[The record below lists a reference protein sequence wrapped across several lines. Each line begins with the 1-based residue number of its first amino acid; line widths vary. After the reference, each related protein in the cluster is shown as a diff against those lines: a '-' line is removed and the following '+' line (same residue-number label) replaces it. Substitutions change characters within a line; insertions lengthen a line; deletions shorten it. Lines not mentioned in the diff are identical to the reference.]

1 MRLRKTLKRTAA
13 ATLALSMA
21 LSAAAPAVTAA
32 YICDVS
38 QGSVNITVD
47 ADGSKTIQVGGQKVE
62 DDGDGTDD
70 IIITGDNTQAPA
82 SQNDAAEPAPA
93 ETEDEE
99 APAEED
105 AAPADETEAPETADA
120 EGTEDAAADDAD
132 AEDAA
137 AEPATLEL
145 SAPAVDTGDEAEDT
159 PAEPERTVTET
170 EDGTVIE
177 YGDYTVDPDVQVTKP
192 EPAPE
197 AAAPAE
203 KAADPEDETVTY
215 EAPAEE
221 NTSVVSS
228 VVENVVKIVNNYKD
242 ALNIIL
248 RNLKVDAGTSKEDA
262 MNISGTGDVTLELDG
277 KNELISGSSTYDPA
291 HGSHAGLSSRNLDGT
306 LTLTDADKDGGSL
319 TAKGGYSKDSGYVS
333 SDGICAKDLS
343 IIDTSITAV
352 GGDVGG
358 SSSSGGTGL
367 SADVL
372 NMTGSSLSATG
383 GNVNNS
389 TDDYTDGGTGLHAGS
404 LSMTGSS
411 LSATG
416 GSVSNSTDDP
426 TNDPTNDYSIGG
438 IGLDIGNY
446 SNLKSN
452 ISDSH
457 ISAIGGNSSGSG
469 KKATGGTGA
478 IIIGTAA
485 DSYLIDHVTLLAQ
498 GGNAQASG
506 SGNATGGRGIDRNSG
521 KITISDSAVTVAGGN
536 AVSESGTATGG
547 GGYYNNANYY
557 SSNND
562 VHLVS
567 GSLTAVGGSG
577 SSKSGSSKNGSSFD
591 ISSELISNYY
601 ISDGETL
608 SVYEPG
614 DREYNIARSDR
625 LVVSEDSG
633 IVYYNHSA
641 VVQNEDGSVTVT
653 GEPFRYVRGDHVYTI
668 ASRTAT
674 TIIWHCEDEGVEDL
688 ELPIPA
694 GSTFDAMKHE
704 WVTSEDGTYEECTI
718 CHLQRTIP
726 QPEPDQPD
734 TPSNDTTAAAV
745 PAALH
750 LRVVDA
756 NGADVTFETRT
767 ESGNYIVDAR
777 RDGLDTAT
785 LLAPLPVL
793 RELQASGAES
803 ITFVTNLKT
812 TTLSLSALLAL
823 GGEDDEAQLLHT
835 GDVPTLTVGG
845 TVHNELL

>member
-82 SQNDAAEPAPA
+82 SQNDAAEPTPA

-105 AAPADETEAPETADA
+105 AAPADEAEAPETADA

-248 RNLKVDAGTSKEDA
+248 RNLKVDAGSSTEDA
-262 MNISGTGDVTLELDG
+262 MNITGKGSVTLELDG
-277 KNELISGSSTYDPA
+277 KNELISGSSTAD
-291 HGSHAGLSSRNLDGT
+291 GSHAGLSSERLDGT

-319 TAKGGYSKDSGYVS
+319 TATGGYSKDSSSAG
-333 SDGICAKDLS
+333 SDGIRAKDLS

-358 SSSSGGTGL
+358 SSYRGGTGL

-383 GNVNNS
+383 GSVNNS
-389 TDDYTDGGTGLHAGS
+389 TADSSSGGLGLGIGNSLGTGLH
-404 LSMTGSS
+404 
-411 LSATG
+411 
-416 GSVSNSTDDP
+416 
-426 TNDPTNDYSIGG
+426 
-438 IGLDIGNY
+438 
-446 SNLKSN
+446 LKSN

-457 ISAIGGNSSGSG
+457 ISAIGGNSSSSSG
-469 KKATGGTGA
+469 KNATGGMGASITGL
-478 IIIGTAA
+478 TA
-485 DSYLIDHVTLLAQ
+485 DNYLIDHVTLLVQ

-506 SGNATGGRGIDRNSG
+506 SGNAKGGRGIDRNSG

-547 GGYYNNANYY
+547 GGYYNNDNYY
-557 SSNND
+557 SANNND

-591 ISSELISNYY
+591 ISSWLIQNYY
-601 ISDGETL
+601 ISDGETF

-614 DREYNIARSDR
+614 DPKYDIAGSDR
-625 LVVSEDSG
+625 FVVSEDSG

-668 ASRTAT
+668 ASRTDS
-674 TIIWHCEDEGVEDL
+674 TITWHCNDAGVEDL
-688 ELPIPA
+688 ELPVPA
-694 GSTFDAMKHE
+694 EAAFDAMKHE
-704 WVTSEDGTYEECTI
+704 WLTSADGTYEECTI

>member
-105 AAPADETEAPETADA
+105 AAPADEAEAPETADA

-277 KNELISGSSTYDPA
+277 KNELISGSSTYDSA
-291 HGSHAGLSSRNLDGT
+291 HGSLAGLHSGLLDGT

-333 SDGICAKDLS
+333 SDGIYAKDLS

-358 SSSSGGTGL
+358 SLSYGGTGL

-383 GNVNNS
+383 GSVNNS
-389 TDDYTDGGTGLHAGS
+389 TA
-404 LSMTGSS
+404 
-411 LSATG
+411 
-416 GSVSNSTDDP
+416 
-426 TNDPTNDYSIGG
+426 DYSSGG
-438 IGLDIGNY
+438 LGLGIGNY
-446 SNLKSN
+446 DSLKSN

-457 ISAIGGNSSGSG
+457 ISAIGGNSSSSSG
-469 KKATGGTGA
+469 KNADGGMGA
-478 IIIGTAA
+478 SIIGNAA
-485 DSYLIDHVTLLAQ
+485 DSYLIDHVTLLVQ

-506 SGNATGGRGIDRNSG
+506 SGNAEGGWGIERNSG

-547 GGYYNNANYY
+547 RGYYNHDNYY
-557 SSNND
+557 NERNND

-577 SSKSGSSKNGSSFD
+577 SSKNGSSFD
-591 ISSELISNYY
+591 ISSWLINNYY

-614 DREYNIARSDR
+614 DREYNIAGSDR
-625 LVVSEDSG
+625 FVVSEDSG

-653 GEPFRYVRGDHVYTI
+653 GEPFRYVRGSHVYTI
-668 ASRTAT
+668 ASRTDT

-688 ELPIPA
+688 ELPVPA
-694 GSTFDAMKHE
+694 EAAFDAMKHE
-704 WVTSEDGTYEECTI
+704 WLTSADGTYEECTI
-718 CHLQRTIP
+718 CHTKKMLP
-726 QPEPDQPD
+726 QPAPDQTD
-734 TPSNDTTAAAV
+734 STETGGSTATAV
-745 PAALH
+745 PASLH

>member
-105 AAPADETEAPETADA
+105 AAPADEAEAPETADA

-137 AEPATLEL
+137 VEPATLEL

-159 PAEPERTVTET
+159 PAEPER
-170 EDGTVIE
+170 
-177 YGDYTVDPDVQVTKP
+177 
-192 EPAPE
+192 
-197 AAAPAE
+197 
-203 KAADPEDETVTY
+203 TVTY

-277 KNELISGSSTYDPA
+277 KNELISGSSTYDSA
-291 HGSHAGLSSRNLDGT
+291 HGSLAGLHSGLLDGT

-333 SDGICAKDLS
+333 SDGIYAKDLS

-358 SSSSGGTGL
+358 SLSYGGTGL

-383 GNVNNS
+383 GSVNNS
-389 TDDYTDGGTGLHAGS
+389 TA
-404 LSMTGSS
+404 
-411 LSATG
+411 
-416 GSVSNSTDDP
+416 
-426 TNDPTNDYSIGG
+426 DYSSGG
-438 IGLDIGNY
+438 LGLGIGNY
-446 SNLKSN
+446 DGLKSN

-457 ISAIGGNSSGSG
+457 ISAIGGNSSSSG
-469 KKATGGTGA
+469 KDVWGGTGA
-478 IIIGTAA
+478 NIIGTAA
-485 DSYLIDHVTLLAQ
+485 DSYQIDHVTLLAQ

-557 SSNND
+557 NERNND

-577 SSKSGSSKNGSSFD
+577 SSKNGSSFD
-591 ISSELISNYY
+591 ISSELIKNYY
-601 ISDGETL
+601 ISDGETF

-614 DREYNIARSDR
+614 DSEYNIARSDR

-668 ASRTAT
+668 ASRTDS
-674 TIIWHCEDEGVEDL
+674 TIIWHCNDAGVEDL

-785 LLAPLPVL
+785 LIAPLPVL

>member
-38 QGSVNITVD
+38 QGSVNIVVNE
-47 ADGSKTIQVGGQKVE
+47 DGNKSIQVNGEDVT

-70 IIITGDNTQAPA
+70 IIITGDNTQAAA
-82 SQNDAAEPAPA
+82 SQNDTEETASAAEGSENTPSEDGTDQTGSAKETGNDKGSDEPAAPEQPAPTTAPAGDRAAEPPA
-93 ETEDEE
+93 K
-99 APAEED
+99 
-105 AAPADETEAPETADA
+105 PET
-120 EGTEDAAADDAD
+120 
-132 AEDAA
+132 
-137 AEPATLEL
+137 
-145 SAPAVDTGDEAEDT
+145 
-159 PAEPERTVTET
+159 TVTET
-170 EDGTVIE
+170 KDGTVIS
-177 YGDYTVDPDVQVTKP
+177 YGVTEADPDVQAEKP
-192 EPAPE
+192 VVKAKAAEEPAND
-197 AAAPAE
+197 PAE
-203 KAADPEDETVTY
+203 NEPDDKIMTY

-228 VVENVVKIVNNYKD
+228 VAAHVVKIVNNCTD
-242 ALNIIL
+242 TLNIIL
-248 RNLKVDAGTSKEDA
+248 RNLKVDAGSSTEDA
-262 MNISGTGDVTLELDG
+262 MNITGKGDVTLELDG
-277 KNELISGSSTYDPA
+277 KNELISGSGVKMDKWNNHKIVSDGLGSTDL
-291 HGSHAGLSSRNLDGT
+291 GGT
-306 LTLTDADKDGGSL
+306 LTITGSGNSDASLIAKGADSPEDSSSFVKPGDGLNANNLVIEDASVTAIGGNRFDHDISIGYSGDGLSATDLTITGSTV
-319 TAKGGYSKDSGYVS
+319 TAKGGNSLCY
-333 SDGICAKDLS
+333 A
-343 IIDTSITAV
+343 
-352 GGDVGG
+352 
-358 SSSSGGTGL
+358 GTGL
-367 SADVL
+367 YAERL
-372 NMTGSSLSATG
+372 NMTGSSLSA
-383 GNVNNS
+383 V
-389 TDDYTDGGTGLHAGS
+389 
-404 LSMTGSS
+404 
-411 LSATG
+411 G
-416 GSVSNSTDDP
+416 GSVSNSTDDFS
-426 TNDPTNDYSIGG
+426 DGG
-438 IGLDIGNY
+438 IGLEIGNY
-446 SNLKSN
+446 RNLKSN

-457 ISAIGGNSSGSG
+457 ISAIGGNNSGSG
-469 KKATGGTGA
+469 KNVVGGTGA
-478 IIIGTAA
+478 YIIGTAA
-485 DSYLIDHVTLLAQ
+485 DSCLIDHVTLFAQ

-506 SGNATGGRGIDRNSG
+506 SGNATGGMGIYRNSG

-547 GGYYNNANYY
+547 GGYYNNVNYY
-557 SSNND
+557 TSNDD

-577 SSKSGSSKNGSSFD
+577 SSKNGSSFD
-591 ISSELISNYY
+591 IPSELTKKYY

-614 DREYNIARSDR
+614 DPEYNIAASDR
-625 LVVSEDSG
+625 LVVSDDSG

-653 GEPFRYVRGDHVYTI
+653 GEPFRYVRGGHVYTI
-668 ASRTAT
+668 ASRTDT

-726 QPEPDQPD
+726 QPDQPG

-756 NGADVTFETRT
+756 NGADVAFETRT
-767 ESGNYIVDAR
+767 EGCNYIVDAR

>member
-99 APAEED
+99 APA
-105 AAPADETEAPETADA
+105 DEAEAPETADA

-221 NTSVVSS
+221 NTSLASS
-228 VVENVVKIVNNYKD
+228 VAAHVVKIVNNCTD
-242 ALNIIL
+242 TLNIIL
-248 RNLKVDAGTSKEDA
+248 RNLKVDASSSTEDA
-262 MNISGTGDVTLELDG
+262 MNITGKGSVTLELDG
-277 KNELISGSSTYDPA
+277 KNELISGSSTYDSA
-291 HGSHAGLSSRNLDGT
+291 HGSLAGLHSGLLDGT

-333 SDGICAKDLS
+333 SDGIYAKDLS

-358 SSSSGGTGL
+358 SLSYGGTGL

-383 GNVNNS
+383 GSVNNS
-389 TDDYTDGGTGLHAGS
+389 TDDYSSGGLGLG
-404 LSMTGSS
+404 
-411 LSATG
+411 
-416 GSVSNSTDDP
+416 
-426 TNDPTNDYSIGG
+426 
-438 IGLDIGNY
+438 IGNY
-446 SNLKSN
+446 DGLKSN

-457 ISAIGGNSSGSG
+457 ISAIGGNCSGSG
-469 KKATGGTGA
+469 KNVVGGTGA
-478 IIIGTAA
+478 YIMGTV
-485 DSYLIDHVTLLAQ
+485 DDGYLIDHVTLLVQ

-506 SGNATGGRGIDRNSG
+506 SGNAEGGWGIERNSG

-557 SSNND
+557 SANND

-577 SSKSGSSKNGSSFD
+577 SSKNGSSFD
-591 ISSELISNYY
+591 ISSDIIKKYY

-633 IVYYNHSA
+633 IVYYNNSA

-668 ASRTAT
+668 ASRTDS
-674 TIIWHCEDEGVEDL
+674 TITWHCNDAGVEDL
-688 ELPIPA
+688 ELPVPA
-694 GSTFDAMKHE
+694 EAAFDAMKHE
-704 WVTSEDGTYEECTI
+704 WLTSEDGTYEECTI

-756 NGADVTFETRT
+756 NGADVAFETRT

>member
-38 QGSVNITVD
+38 QGSVNIVVNE
-47 ADGSKTIQVGGQKVE
+47 DGNKSIQVNGEDVT

-70 IIITGDNTQAPA
+70 IIITGDNTQAAA
-82 SQNDAAEPAPA
+82 SQNDTEETASAAEGSENTPSEDGTDQTGSAKETGNDKGSDEPAAPEQPAPTTAPAGDRAAEPPA
-93 ETEDEE
+93 K
-99 APAEED
+99 
-105 AAPADETEAPETADA
+105 PET
-120 EGTEDAAADDAD
+120 
-132 AEDAA
+132 
-137 AEPATLEL
+137 
-145 SAPAVDTGDEAEDT
+145 
-159 PAEPERTVTET
+159 TVTET
-170 EDGTVIE
+170 KDGTVTE
-177 YGDYTVDPDVQVTKP
+177 YGAFEADPDVQAEKQVVKAKAAE
-192 EPAPE
+192 EPAND
-197 AAAPAE
+197 PAE
-203 KAADPEDETVTY
+203 NEPDDKIMTY

-221 NTSVVSS
+221 NTSLASS
-228 VVENVVKIVNNYKD
+228 VAAHVVKIVNNCTD
-242 ALNIIL
+242 TLNIIL
-248 RNLKVDAGTSKEDA
+248 RNLKVDAGSSTEDA
-262 MNISGTGDVTLELDG
+262 MNITGKGDVTLELDG
-277 KNELISGSSTYDPA
+277 KNELISGSSTVD
-291 HGSHAGLSSRNLDGT
+291 GSHAGLYSEDLDGT
-306 LTLTDADKDGGSL
+306 LTLTDANKDGGSL
-319 TAKGGYSKDSGYVS
+319 TAKGGYSKDYRFAS
-333 SDGICAKDLS
+333 SSGICAKDLS

-358 SSSSGGTGL
+358 SSSC
-367 SADVL
+367 
-372 NMTGSSLSATG
+372 
-383 GNVNNS
+383 
-389 TDDYTDGGTGLHAGS
+389 GGTGLHADV
-404 LSMTGSS
+404 LNMTGSS

-416 GSVSNSTDDP
+416 GSVSNSTSD
-426 TNDPTNDYSIGG
+426 SSSGG
-438 IGLDIGNY
+438 TGLSIGNY
-446 SNLKSN
+446 RQLKSN

-457 ISAIGGNSSGSG
+457 ISAIGGNSSSNG
-469 KKATGGTGA
+469 KNAGGGTGA

-485 DSYLIDHVTLLAQ
+485 DSYQIDHVTLLAQ

-506 SGNATGGRGIDRNSG
+506 SGNAEGGRGIDRNSG

-547 GGYYNNANYY
+547 GGYHNHDNYY
-557 SSNND
+557 NESNND

-577 SSKSGSSKNGSSFD
+577 SSKNGSSFD
-591 ISSELISNYY
+591 ISSLLIKKYY
-601 ISDGETL
+601 ISDGETF

-614 DREYNIARSDR
+614 DPEYNIARSDR

-653 GEPFRYVRGDHVYTI
+653 GEPFRYVRGGHVYTI
-668 ASRTAT
+668 ASRTDS
-674 TIIWHCEDEGVEDL
+674 TITWHCNDAGVEDL

-718 CHLQRTIP
+718 CHTKKMLP
-726 QPEPDQPD
+726 QPAPDQTD
-734 TPSNDTTAAAV
+734 STETGGSTAAAV

-823 GGEDDEAQLLHT
+823 GGEDGEAQLLHT

>member
-105 AAPADETEAPETADA
+105 AAPADEAEAPETADA

-137 AEPATLEL
+137 VEPATLEL
-145 SAPAVDTGDEAEDT
+145 SASAVDTGDEAEDT

-228 VVENVVKIVNNYKD
+228 VAAHVVKIVNNYKD

-277 KNELISGSSTYDPA
+277 KNELIGGIGAKNYGDVT
-291 HGSHAGLSSRNLDGT
+291 AGLHSRRLDGT
-306 LTLTDADKDGGSL
+306 LTITDENKDGGSL
-319 TAKGGYSKDSGYVS
+319 TSKGGN
-333 SDGICAKDLS
+333 SDAS
-343 IIDTSITAV
+343 HPR
-352 GGDVGG
+352 
-358 SSSSGGTGL
+358 SSGGIYANDLAIIETTVTAKAGDSVNTSGGNGL
-367 SADVL
+367 EAASLTIVD
-372 NMTGSSLSATG
+372 SSLSATG
-383 GNVNNS
+383 GNSSNTSN
-389 TDDYTDGGTGLHAGS
+389 AP
-404 LSMTGSS
+404 GSS
-411 LSATG
+411 AS
-416 GSVSNSTDDP
+416 
-426 TNDPTNDYSIGG
+426 GG
-438 IGLDIGNY
+438 IGLLVSNY
-446 SNLKSN
+446 VNKGSSISN
-452 ISDSH
+452 SH
-457 ISAIGGNSSGSG
+457 ISAVGGDAFSSSSNASG
-469 KKATGGTGA
+469 GRGAGFYGTCPGFQM
-478 IIIGTAA
+478 
-485 DSYLIDHVTLLAQ
+485 DHVTFLAQ
-498 GGNAQASG
+498 GGNASSDTGSASG
-506 SGNATGGRGIDRNSG
+506 GCGFDRNGHSSSISADIVAIGGNAT
-521 KITISDSAVTVAGGN
+521 TV
-536 AVSESGTATGG
+536 SGTAKGG
-547 GGYYNNANYY
+547 DGYYSLCYY
-557 SSNND
+557 APAHADSS
-562 VHLVS
+562 LRLAS
-567 GSLTAVGGSG
+567 GNFTAIGGSG
-577 SSKSGSSKNGSSFD
+577 STANGNSILYETDYRYNSPMK
-591 ISSELISNYY
+591 
-601 ISDGETL
+601 ISDGVNL
-608 SVYEPG
+608 NVYQTG
-614 DREYNIARSDR
+614 DDEFALQDDFVPSDH
-625 LVVSEDSG
+625 G
-633 IVYYNHSA
+633 AFTYYKNA
-641 VVQNEDGSVTVT
+641 TVIQNEDGSVTVT
-653 GEPFRYVRGDHVYTI
+653 GEPFRYVNDGHVYTI
-668 ASRTAT
+668 ASRTDT

-726 QPEPDQPD
+726 QPEPAQP
-734 TPSNDTTAAAV
+734 DTTAAAV

-785 LLAPLPVL
+785 LIAPLPVL

>member
-105 AAPADETEAPETADA
+105 AAPADEAEAPETADA
-120 EGTEDAAADDAD
+120 EGTED
-132 AEDAA
+132 
-137 AEPATLEL
+137 
-145 SAPAVDTGDEAEDT
+145 
-159 PAEPERTVTET
+159 
-170 EDGTVIE
+170 
-177 YGDYTVDPDVQVTKP
+177 
-192 EPAPE
+192 
-197 AAAPAE
+197 
-203 KAADPEDETVTY
+203 
-215 EAPAEE
+215 
-221 NTSVVSS
+221 
-228 VVENVVKIVNNYKD
+228 
-242 ALNIIL
+242 
-248 RNLKVDAGTSKEDA
+248 
-262 MNISGTGDVTLELDG
+262 
-277 KNELISGSSTYDPA
+277 
-291 HGSHAGLSSRNLDGT
+291 
-306 LTLTDADKDGGSL
+306 
-319 TAKGGYSKDSGYVS
+319 SGYVS
-333 SDGICAKDLS
+333 SYGICAKDLS

-358 SSSSGGTGL
+358 SLSYGGTGL

-383 GNVNNS
+383 GSVNNS
-389 TDDYTDGGTGLHAGS
+389 TDDYSSGGTGLG
-404 LSMTGSS
+404 
-411 LSATG
+411 
-416 GSVSNSTDDP
+416 
-426 TNDPTNDYSIGG
+426 
-438 IGLDIGNY
+438 IGNY
-446 SNLKSN
+446 DGLKSN

-469 KKATGGTGA
+469 KKVEGGTGA

-521 KITISDSAVTVAGGN
+521 KITISNSAVTVAGGN

-577 SSKSGSSKNGSSFD
+577 SSKNGSSFD
-591 ISSELISNYY
+591 ISSELIKKYY
-601 ISDGETL
+601 ISDGETF

-614 DREYNIARSDR
+614 DLEYNIARSDR
-625 LVVSEDSG
+625 LAVSEDSG
-633 IVYYNHSA
+633 IVYYKHSA

-668 ASRTAT
+668 AFRTDS
-674 TIIWHCEDEGVEDL
+674 TITWHCDDAGVEDL

-704 WVTSEDGTYEECTI
+704 WLTSEDGTYEECTI

-726 QPEPDQPD
+726 QPEPAQP
-734 TPSNDTTAAAV
+734 DTTAAAV

-756 NGADVTFETRT
+756 NGADVAFETRT

-785 LLAPLPVL
+785 LIAPLPVL

>member
-105 AAPADETEAPETADA
+105 AAPADEAEAPETADA
-120 EGTEDAAADDAD
+120 EGTEDAAA
-132 AEDAA
+132 EDAA

-145 SAPAVDTGDEAEDT
+145 
-159 PAEPERTVTET
+159 
-170 EDGTVIE
+170 
-177 YGDYTVDPDVQVTKP
+177 
-192 EPAPE
+192 
-197 AAAPAE
+197 
-203 KAADPEDETVTY
+203 
-215 EAPAEE
+215 
-221 NTSVVSS
+221 
-228 VVENVVKIVNNYKD
+228 
-242 ALNIIL
+242 
-248 RNLKVDAGTSKEDA
+248 
-262 MNISGTGDVTLELDG
+262 DG
-277 KNELISGSSTYDPA
+277 KNELIGGIGAKNYGDVT
-291 HGSHAGLSSRNLDGT
+291 AGLYSEDLDGT

-319 TAKGGYSKDSGYVS
+319 TAKGGYSKDYRFASSG
-333 SDGICAKDLS
+333 GICAKDLS

-358 SSSSGGTGL
+358 SSSCGGTGL

-383 GNVNNS
+383 GSVNNS
-389 TDDYTDGGTGLHAGS
+389 TDDYSAGGFGLR
-404 LSMTGSS
+404 
-411 LSATG
+411 
-416 GSVSNSTDDP
+416 
-426 TNDPTNDYSIGG
+426 
-438 IGLDIGNY
+438 IGNY
-446 SNLKSN
+446 RNLKSN

-457 ISAIGGNSSGSG
+457 ISAIGGNNSGSG
-469 KKATGGTGA
+469 KEVEGGMGA

-485 DSYLIDHVTLLAQ
+485 DSYQIDHVTLLAQ

-521 KITISDSAVTVAGGN
+521 EITISDSAVTVAGGN

-557 SSNND
+557 SSEIND

-577 SSKSGSSKNGSSFD
+577 SSKNGSSFD
-591 ISSELISNYY
+591 ISSELIKNYY

-614 DREYNIARSDR
+614 DPEYNIARSDR

-653 GEPFRYVRGDHVYTI
+653 GEPFRYVRGGHVYTI

>member
-47 ADGSKTIQVGGQKVE
+47 ADGNKTIQVGGQKVE

-105 AAPADETEAPETADA
+105 AAPADEAEAPETADA

-197 AAAPAE
+197 AAAPAK

-215 EAPAEE
+215 KAPAEE
-221 NTSVVSS
+221 NTSLASS
-228 VVENVVKIVNNYKD
+228 VAAHVVKIVNNCTD
-242 ALNIIL
+242 TLNIIL
-248 RNLKVDAGTSKEDA
+248 RNLKVDASSSTEDA
-262 MNISGTGDVTLELDG
+262 MNITGKGSVTLELDG
-277 KNELISGSSTYDPA
+277 KNELISGSSTYDSA
-291 HGSHAGLSSRNLDGT
+291 HGSLAGLHSGHLDGT

-333 SDGICAKDLS
+333 SDGIYAKDLS

-358 SSSSGGTGL
+358 SLSYGGTGL

-389 TDDYTDGGTGLHAGS
+389 TDDSSEGGLGLG
-404 LSMTGSS
+404 
-411 LSATG
+411 
-416 GSVSNSTDDP
+416 
-426 TNDPTNDYSIGG
+426 
-438 IGLDIGNY
+438 IGNY
-446 SNLKSN
+446 RNLKSN

-457 ISAIGGNSSGSG
+457 ISAIGGNSSSSSG
-469 KKATGGTGA
+469 KNAYGGTGA
-478 IIIGTAA
+478 CIIGIAA
-485 DSYLIDHVTLLAQ
+485 DSYQIDHVTLLAQ

-521 KITISDSAVTVAGGN
+521 KITISNSAVTVAGGN

-557 SSNND
+557 SANNND

-577 SSKSGSSKNGSSFD
+577 SSKNGSSFD
-591 ISSELISNYY
+591 ISSPLIKKYY
-601 ISDGETL
+601 ISDGETF

-614 DREYNIARSDR
+614 DSEYNIARSDR
-625 LVVSEDSG
+625 LAVSEDSG
-633 IVYYNHSA
+633 IVYYKHSA

-668 ASRTAT
+668 ASRTDS
-674 TIIWHCEDEGVEDL
+674 TIIWHCNDAGVEDL

-726 QPEPDQPD
+726 QPEPGQPD

-756 NGADVTFETRT
+756 NGADVAFETRT

>member
-82 SQNDAAEPAPA
+82 SQNDAADPAPA

-105 AAPADETEAPETADA
+105 AAPADEAEAPETADA

-228 VVENVVKIVNNYKD
+228 VVENVVKIVNNCTD
-242 ALNIIL
+242 TLNIIL
-248 RNLKVDAGTSKEDA
+248 RNLKVDASSSTEDA
-262 MNISGTGDVTLELDG
+262 MNITGKGGVTLELDG
-277 KNELISGSSTYDPA
+277 KNELISGSSTAD
-291 HGSHAGLSSRNLDGT
+291 GSHAGLHSGLLDGT

-358 SSSSGGTGL
+358 SLSYGGTGL

-383 GNVNNS
+383 GSVNNS
-389 TDDYTDGGTGLHAGS
+389 TA
-404 LSMTGSS
+404 
-411 LSATG
+411 
-416 GSVSNSTDDP
+416 
-426 TNDPTNDYSIGG
+426 DYSSGG
-438 IGLDIGNY
+438 LGLGIGNY
-446 SNLKSN
+446 DSLKSN

-457 ISAIGGNSSGSG
+457 ISAIGGNSSSSG
-469 KKATGGTGA
+469 KKVEGGTGA
-478 IIIGTAA
+478 SIIGNAD
-485 DSYLIDHVTLLAQ
+485 DSYLIDHVTLLVQ

-547 GGYYNNANYY
+547 GGYHNHDNYY
-557 SSNND
+557 NERNND

-577 SSKSGSSKNGSSFD
+577 SSKNGSSFD
-591 ISSELISNYY
+591 ISSSLINNYY

-614 DREYNIARSDR
+614 NSEYNIARSDR

-653 GEPFRYVRGDHVYTI
+653 GEPFRYVRGGHVYTI
-668 ASRTAT
+668 ASRTDS
-674 TIIWHCEDEGVEDL
+674 TITWHCDDAGVEDL
-688 ELPIPA
+688 ELPVPA
-694 GSTFDAMKHE
+694 EAAFDAMKHE
-704 WVTSEDGTYEECTI
+704 WLTSADGTYEECTI

>member
-105 AAPADETEAPETADA
+105 AAPADEAEAPETADA

-159 PAEPERTVTET
+159 PAELERTVTET

-277 KNELISGSSTYDPA
+277 KNELISGSSTYDSA
-291 HGSHAGLSSRNLDGT
+291 HGSLAGLHSGLLDGT

-333 SDGICAKDLS
+333 SDGIYAKDLS

-358 SSSSGGTGL
+358 SLSYGGTGL

-383 GNVNNS
+383 GSVNNS
-389 TDDYTDGGTGLHAGS
+389 TA
-404 LSMTGSS
+404 
-411 LSATG
+411 
-416 GSVSNSTDDP
+416 
-426 TNDPTNDYSIGG
+426 DYSSGG
-438 IGLDIGNY
+438 LGLGIGNY
-446 SNLKSN
+446 DGLKSN

-457 ISAIGGNSSGSG
+457 ISAIGGNSSSSG

-478 IIIGTAA
+478 NIIGTAA

-506 SGNATGGRGIDRNSG
+506 SGNATGGEGIYRNSG
-521 KITISDSAVTVAGGN
+521 EITILDSAVTAAGGN

-547 GGYYNNANYY
+547 RGYYNSANYY
-557 SSNND
+557 SLNND

-577 SSKSGSSKNGSSFD
+577 SSKNGSSFD
-591 ISSELISNYY
+591 ISSDYIKKYY

-614 DREYNIARSDR
+614 DPKYNIAGSDR
-625 LVVSEDSG
+625 FVVSEDSG

-653 GEPFRYVRGDHVYTI
+653 GEPFRYVRGGHVYTI
-668 ASRTAT
+668 ASRTDS
-674 TIIWHCEDEGVEDL
+674 TITWHCDDAGVEDL
-688 ELPIPA
+688 ELPVPA
-694 GSTFDAMKHE
+694 EAAFDAMKHE
-704 WVTSEDGTYEECTI
+704 WLTSADGTYEECTI

-726 QPEPDQPD
+726 QPEPGQPD

>member
-105 AAPADETEAPETADA
+105 AAPADEAEAPETADA

-277 KNELISGSSTYDPA
+277 KNELISGSSTA
-291 HGSHAGLSSRNLDGT
+291 GSTRAGLYSRNLDGT

-333 SDGICAKDLS
+333 SDGIYAKDLS

-358 SSSSGGTGL
+358 SLSYGGTGL

-383 GNVNNS
+383 GSVNNS
-389 TDDYTDGGTGLHAGS
+389 TA
-404 LSMTGSS
+404 
-411 LSATG
+411 
-416 GSVSNSTDDP
+416 
-426 TNDPTNDYSIGG
+426 DYSSGG
-438 IGLDIGNY
+438 LGLGIGNY
-446 SNLKSN
+446 DGLKSN

-457 ISAIGGNSSGSG
+457 ISAIGGNSSSSG
-469 KKATGGTGA
+469 KDVWGGTGA
-478 IIIGTAA
+478 NIIGTAA
-485 DSYLIDHVTLLAQ
+485 DSYQIDHVTLLAQ

-557 SSNND
+557 NERNND

-577 SSKSGSSKNGSSFD
+577 SSKNGSSFD
-591 ISSELISNYY
+591 ISSELIKKYY
-601 ISDGETL
+601 ISDGETF

-614 DREYNIARSDR
+614 DSEYNIARSDR

-668 ASRTAT
+668 ASRTDS
-674 TIIWHCEDEGVEDL
+674 TIIWHCNDAGVEDL

>member
-21 LSAAAPAVTAA
+21 LSAAAPTVSAA
-32 YICDVS
+32 YVCDVS
-38 QGSVNITVD
+38 QGSVNIAVD
-47 ADGSKTIQVGGQKVE
+47 EDGNKSIQVNGEDVT

-70 IIITGDNTQAPA
+70 IIITGDNTQAAA
-82 SQNDAAEPAPA
+82 SQNDTEETASAAEGSENTPSEDGTDQTGSAKETGNDKGSDEPAAPEQPAPTTAPAGDRAAEPPA
-93 ETEDEE
+93 K
-99 APAEED
+99 
-105 AAPADETEAPETADA
+105 PET
-120 EGTEDAAADDAD
+120 
-132 AEDAA
+132 
-137 AEPATLEL
+137 
-145 SAPAVDTGDEAEDT
+145 
-159 PAEPERTVTET
+159 TVTET
-170 EDGTVIE
+170 KDGTVIN
-177 YGDYTVDPDVQVTKP
+177 YGVTEADPDVQAEKP
-192 EPAPE
+192 VVKAKAAEEPASD
-197 AAAPAE
+197 PAE
-203 KAADPEDETVTY
+203 NEPDDKIMTY

-228 VVENVVKIVNNYKD
+228 VAAHVVKIVNNCTD
-242 ALNIIL
+242 TLNIIL
-248 RNLKVDAGTSKEDA
+248 RNLKVDAGSSTEDA
-262 MNISGTGDVTLELDG
+262 MNITGKGDVTLELDG
-277 KNELISGSSTYDPA
+277 KNELTGGSGVKMDKWNDHKIVSDGLGSTDL
-291 HGSHAGLSSRNLDGT
+291 GGT
-306 LTLTDADKDGGSL
+306 LTITGSGNSDASLIAKGADSPEDSSSFVKPGDGLNANNLVIEDASVTAIGGNRFDHDISISYSGDGLSAKDLTITGSTV
-319 TAKGGYSKDSGYVS
+319 TAKGGNSLCY
-333 SDGICAKDLS
+333 
-343 IIDTSITAV
+343 
-352 GGDVGG
+352 
-358 SSSSGGTGL
+358 GGTGV
-367 SADVL
+367 SADV
-372 NMTGSSLSATG
+372 
-383 GNVNNS
+383 
-389 TDDYTDGGTGLHAGS
+389 

-411 LSATG
+411 LSAVG
-416 GSVSNSTDDP
+416 GSVSNSTGDFSD
-426 TNDPTNDYSIGG
+426 GG
-438 IGLDIGNY
+438 IGLNIGNY
-446 SNLKSN
+446 SDLKSN

-457 ISAIGGNSSGSG
+457 ISAIGGNCSGSG
-469 KKATGGTGA
+469 KNVEGGVGVYFF
-478 IIIGTAA
+478 GTVA
-485 DSYLIDHVTLLAQ
+485 DGYLIDHVTLFAQ

-506 SGNATGGRGIDRNSG
+506 SGNATGGKGIYRNSG

-547 GGYYNNANYY
+547 GGYYNNVNYY
-557 SSNND
+557 TSNDD

-577 SSKSGSSKNGSSFD
+577 SSKNGSSFD
-591 ISSELISNYY
+591 IPSSLTKKYY

-614 DREYNIARSDR
+614 DPEYNIAASDR

-653 GEPFRYVRGDHVYTI
+653 GEPFRYVNDGHVYTI

-756 NGADVTFETRT
+756 NGADVAFETRT
-767 ESGNYIVDAR
+767 EGCNYIVDAR

>member
-105 AAPADETEAPETADA
+105 AAPADEAEAPETADA

-228 VVENVVKIVNNYKD
+228 VAAHVVKIVNNYKD

-248 RNLKVDAGTSKEDA
+248 RNLKVDAGSSTEDA
-262 MNISGTGDVTLELDG
+262 MNITGKGDVTLELDG
-277 KNELISGSSTYDPA
+277 KNELISGSSTAD
-291 HGSHAGLSSRNLDGT
+291 GSHAGLSSERLDGT

-319 TAKGGYSKDSGYVS
+319 TAKGGYSKDSDNDS
-333 SDGICAKDLS
+333 SYGIRAKDLS

-358 SSSSGGTGL
+358 SSSRGG
-367 SADVL
+367 D
-372 NMTGSSLSATG
+372 
-383 GNVNNS
+383 
-389 TDDYTDGGTGLHAGS
+389 GLHAES

-457 ISAIGGNSSGSG
+457 ISAIGGNSSSNR
-469 KKATGGTGA
+469 KNVEGGVGVYFF
-478 IIIGTAA
+478 GTAA
-485 DSYLIDHVTLLAQ
+485 DGYLIDHVTLLAQ

-506 SGNATGGRGIDRNSG
+506 SGNAKGGEGIYRNSG
-521 KITISDSAVTVAGGN
+521 EITISDSAVTVAGGN

-557 SSNND
+557 NERNND

-577 SSKSGSSKNGSSFD
+577 SSKNGSSFD
-591 ISSELISNYY
+591 ISSELIKKYY
-601 ISDGETL
+601 ISDGETF

-614 DREYNIARSDR
+614 DSEYNIARSDR

-668 ASRTAT
+668 ASRTDS
-674 TIIWHCEDEGVEDL
+674 TITWHCDDAGVEDL
-688 ELPIPA
+688 ELPVPA
-694 GSTFDAMKHE
+694 EAAFDAMKHE
-704 WVTSEDGTYEECTI
+704 WLTSADGTYEECTI

>member
-38 QGSVNITVD
+38 QGSVNIAVD
-47 ADGSKTIQVGGQKVE
+47 EDGNKSIQVNGEDVT

-70 IIITGDNTQAPA
+70 IIITGDNTQAAA
-82 SQNDAAEPAPA
+82 SQNDTEETASAAEGSENTPSEDGTDQTGSAKETGNDKGSDEPAAPEQPAPTTAPAGDRAAEPPA
-93 ETEDEE
+93 K
-99 APAEED
+99 
-105 AAPADETEAPETADA
+105 PET
-120 EGTEDAAADDAD
+120 
-132 AEDAA
+132 
-137 AEPATLEL
+137 
-145 SAPAVDTGDEAEDT
+145 
-159 PAEPERTVTET
+159 TVTET
-170 EDGTVIE
+170 KDGTVIN
-177 YGDYTVDPDVQVTKP
+177 YGVTEADPDVQAEKP
-192 EPAPE
+192 VVKAKAAEEPASD
-197 AAAPAE
+197 PAE
-203 KAADPEDETVTY
+203 NEPDDKIMTY

-228 VVENVVKIVNNYKD
+228 VAAHVVKIVNNCTD
-242 ALNIIL
+242 TLNIIL

-277 KNELISGSSTYDPA
+277 KNELTGGSGVKMDKWNDHKIVSDGLGSTDL
-291 HGSHAGLSSRNLDGT
+291 GGT
-306 LTLTDADKDGGSL
+306 LTITGSGNSDASLIAKGADSPEDSSSFVKPGDGLNANNLVIEDASVTAIGGNRFDHDISISYSGDGLSAKDLTITGSTV
-319 TAKGGYSKDSGYVS
+319 TAKGGNSLCY
-333 SDGICAKDLS
+333 
-343 IIDTSITAV
+343 
-352 GGDVGG
+352 
-358 SSSSGGTGL
+358 GGTGV
-367 SADVL
+367 SADV
-372 NMTGSSLSATG
+372 
-383 GNVNNS
+383 
-389 TDDYTDGGTGLHAGS
+389 

-416 GSVSNSTDDP
+416 GSVSNSTA
-426 TNDPTNDYSIGG
+426 DYSSGG
-438 IGLDIGNY
+438 FGLGIGNY
-446 SNLKSN
+446 RQLKSN

-457 ISAIGGNSSGSG
+457 ISAIGGNNSGSG
-469 KKATGGTGA
+469 KNVEGGTGA
-478 IIIGTAA
+478 FIMGTAA

-557 SSNND
+557 NSSNND

-577 SSKSGSSKNGSSFD
+577 SSKNGSSFD
-591 ISSELISNYY
+591 ISSELIKKYY

-614 DREYNIARSDR
+614 DPEYNIAASDR

-653 GEPFRYVRGDHVYTI
+653 GEPFRYVRGGHVYTI
-668 ASRTAT
+668 ASRTDT

-726 QPEPDQPD
+726 QPEPGQPD
-734 TPSNDTTAAAV
+734 NTAAAV

-756 NGADVTFETRT
+756 NGADVAFETRT
-767 ESGNYIVDAR
+767 EGCNYIVDAR

-785 LLAPLPVL
+785 LIAPLPVL

-823 GGEDDEAQLLHT
+823 GSEDDEAQLLHT

>member
-38 QGSVNITVD
+38 QGSVNIVVNE
-47 ADGSKTIQVGGQKVE
+47 DGNKSIQVNGEDVT

-70 IIITGDNTQAPA
+70 IIITGDNTQAAA
-82 SQNDAAEPAPA
+82 SQNDTEETASAAEGSENTPSEDGTDQTGSAKETENDKGSDEPAAPEQPAPTTAPAGDRAAEPPA
-93 ETEDEE
+93 K
-99 APAEED
+99 
-105 AAPADETEAPETADA
+105 PET
-120 EGTEDAAADDAD
+120 
-132 AEDAA
+132 
-137 AEPATLEL
+137 
-145 SAPAVDTGDEAEDT
+145 
-159 PAEPERTVTET
+159 TVTET
-170 EDGTVIE
+170 KDGTVIN
-177 YGDYTVDPDVQVTKP
+177 YGVTEADPDVQAEKP
-192 EPAPE
+192 VVKAKAAEEPASD
-197 AAAPAE
+197 PAE
-203 KAADPEDETVTY
+203 NEPDDKIMTY

-228 VVENVVKIVNNYKD
+228 VAAHVVKIVNNCTD
-242 ALNIIL
+242 TLNIIL
-248 RNLKVDAGTSKEDA
+248 RNLKVDAGSSTEDA
-262 MNISGTGDVTLELDG
+262 MNITGKGDVTLELDG
-277 KNELISGSSTYDPA
+277 KNELISGSSTAD
-291 HGSHAGLSSRNLDGT
+291 GSHAGLYSEDLDGT

-319 TAKGGYSKDSGYVS
+319 TAKGGYSKDYRFASSG
-333 SDGICAKDLS
+333 GICAKDLS
-343 IIDTSITAV
+343 IIDTSITAI

-358 SSSSGGTGL
+358 SSSHGGTGL

-383 GNVNNS
+383 GSVNNS
-389 TDDYTDGGTGLHAGS
+389 TDDYSAGGFGLR
-404 LSMTGSS
+404 
-411 LSATG
+411 
-416 GSVSNSTDDP
+416 
-426 TNDPTNDYSIGG
+426 
-438 IGLDIGNY
+438 IGNY
-446 SNLKSN
+446 DGLKSN

-457 ISAIGGNSSGSG
+457 ISAIGGNNSGSG
-469 KKATGGTGA
+469 KEVEGGMGA

-485 DSYLIDHVTLLAQ
+485 DSYQIDHVTLLAQ

-506 SGNATGGRGIDRNSG
+506 SGNAEGGRGIDRNSG

-557 SSNND
+557 SSEIND

-577 SSKSGSSKNGSSFD
+577 SSKNGSSFD
-591 ISSELISNYY
+591 ISSELIKNYY
-601 ISDGETL
+601 ISDGETF

-614 DREYNIARSDR
+614 DPEYSIARSDR

-653 GEPFRYVRGDHVYTI
+653 GEPFRYVRGGHVYTI
-668 ASRTAT
+668 ASRTDS
-674 TIIWHCEDEGVEDL
+674 TITWHCNDTGVEDL

-823 GGEDDEAQLLHT
+823 GGEDGEAQLLHT

>member
-105 AAPADETEAPETADA
+105 AAPADEAEAPETADA

-228 VVENVVKIVNNYKD
+228 VAAHVVKIVNNYKD

-248 RNLKVDAGTSKEDA
+248 RNLKVDAGSSTEDA
-262 MNISGTGDVTLELDG
+262 MNITGKGDVTLELDG
-277 KNELISGSSTYDPA
+277 KNELISGSSTAD
-291 HGSHAGLSSRNLDGT
+291 GSHAGLSSERLDGT

-319 TAKGGYSKDSGYVS
+319 TAKGGYSKDSDNDS
-333 SDGICAKDLS
+333 SYGIRAKDLS

-358 SSSSGGTGL
+358 SSSRGGTGL

-383 GNVNNS
+383 GSVSNS
-389 TDDYTDGGTGLHAGS
+389 TSSYTVGGTGLHAGS

-411 LSATG
+411 LSAAG

-438 IGLDIGNY
+438 IGLNIGNY

-457 ISAIGGNSSGSG
+457 ISAIGGNSSSNR
-469 KKATGGTGA
+469 KNVEGGVGVYFF
-478 IIIGTAA
+478 GTAA
-485 DSYLIDHVTLLAQ
+485 DGYLIDHVTLLAQ

-506 SGNATGGRGIDRNSG
+506 SGNAKGGEGIYRNSG
-521 KITISDSAVTVAGGN
+521 EITISDSAVTAAGGN

-547 GGYYNNANYY
+547 RGYYNCDNYY
-557 SSNND
+557 SANND

-577 SSKSGSSKNGSSFD
+577 SSKNGSSFD
-591 ISSELISNYY
+591 ISSPLIKKYY

-614 DREYNIARSDR
+614 DPEYNIAVSDR

-633 IVYYNHSA
+633 IVYYNNSA

-668 ASRTAT
+668 ASRTDS
-674 TIIWHCEDEGVEDL
+674 TITWHCDDAGVEDL
-688 ELPIPA
+688 ELPVPA
-694 GSTFDAMKHE
+694 EAAFDAMKHE
-704 WVTSEDGTYEECTI
+704 WLTSEDGTYEECTI

-726 QPEPDQPD
+726 QPEPAQP
-734 TPSNDTTAAAV
+734 DTTAAAV

-756 NGADVTFETRT
+756 NGADVAFETRT
-767 ESGNYIVDAR
+767 EGCNYIVDAR

>member
-38 QGSVNITVD
+38 QGSVNIAVD
-47 ADGSKTIQVGGQKVE
+47 EDGNKSIQVNGEDVT

-70 IIITGDNTQAPA
+70 IIITGDNTQAAA
-82 SQNDAAEPAPA
+82 SQNDTEETASAAEGSENTPSEDGTDQTGSAKETGNDKGSDEPAAPEQPAPTTAPAGDRAAEPPA
-93 ETEDEE
+93 K
-99 APAEED
+99 
-105 AAPADETEAPETADA
+105 PET
-120 EGTEDAAADDAD
+120 
-132 AEDAA
+132 
-137 AEPATLEL
+137 
-145 SAPAVDTGDEAEDT
+145 
-159 PAEPERTVTET
+159 TVTET
-170 EDGTVIE
+170 KDGTVIN
-177 YGDYTVDPDVQVTKP
+177 YGVTEADPDVQAEKP
-192 EPAPE
+192 VVKAKAAEEPASD
-197 AAAPAE
+197 PAE
-203 KAADPEDETVTY
+203 NEPDDKIMTY

-228 VVENVVKIVNNYKD
+228 VAAHVVKIVNNCTD
-242 ALNIIL
+242 TLNIIL
-248 RNLKVDAGTSKEDA
+248 RNLKVDAGSSTEDA
-262 MNISGTGDVTLELDG
+262 MNITGKGDVTLELDG
-277 KNELISGSSTYDPA
+277 KNELTGGSGVKMDKWNDHKIVSDGLGSTDL
-291 HGSHAGLSSRNLDGT
+291 GGT
-306 LTLTDADKDGGSL
+306 LTITGSGNSDASLIAKGADSPEDSSSFVKPGDGLNANNLVIEDASVTAIGGNRFDHDISISYSGDGLSAKDLTITGSTV
-319 TAKGGYSKDSGYVS
+319 TAKGGNSLCY
-333 SDGICAKDLS
+333 
-343 IIDTSITAV
+343 
-352 GGDVGG
+352 
-358 SSSSGGTGL
+358 GGTGV
-367 SADVL
+367 SADV
-372 NMTGSSLSATG
+372 
-383 GNVNNS
+383 
-389 TDDYTDGGTGLHAGS
+389 

-411 LSATG
+411 LSAVG
-416 GSVSNSTDDP
+416 GNVSNSTGDFSD
-426 TNDPTNDYSIGG
+426 GG
-438 IGLDIGNY
+438 IGLHIGNY
-446 SNLKSN
+446 RNLKSN

-457 ISAIGGNSSGSG
+457 ISAIGGNNSGSG
-469 KKATGGTGA
+469 KNVVGGVGVYFF
-478 IIIGTAA
+478 GTAA
-485 DSYLIDHVTLLAQ
+485 DGYLIDHVTLLAQ

-506 SGNATGGRGIDRNSG
+506 SGNAKGGEGIYRNSG

-547 GGYYNNANYY
+547 GGYYNNVNYY
-557 SSNND
+557 TSNDD

-577 SSKSGSSKNGSSFD
+577 SSKNGSSFD
-591 ISSELISNYY
+591 IPSSLTKKYY

-614 DREYNIARSDR
+614 DPEYNIAASDR

-653 GEPFRYVRGDHVYTI
+653 GEPFRYVRGGHVYTI
-668 ASRTAT
+668 ASRTDT
-674 TIIWHCEDEGVEDL
+674 TITWHCEDEGVEDL

-726 QPEPDQPD
+726 QPEPGQPD
-734 TPSNDTTAAAV
+734 NTAAAV

-756 NGADVTFETRT
+756 NGVDVTFETRT
-767 ESGNYIVDAR
+767 EGCNYIVDAR

>member
-21 LSAAAPAVTAA
+21 LSAAAPTVSAA
-32 YICDVS
+32 YVCDVS
-38 QGSVNITVD
+38 QGSVNIVVNE
-47 ADGSKTIQVGGQKVE
+47 DGNKSIQVNGEDVT

-70 IIITGDNTQAPA
+70 IIITGDNTQAAA
-82 SQNDAAEPAPA
+82 SQNDTEETASAAEGSENTPSEDGTDQTGSAKETGNDKGSDEPAAPEQPAP
-93 ETEDEE
+93 TT
-99 APAEED
+99 APAGDRTAEP
-105 AAPADETEAPETADA
+105 PAKPET
-120 EGTEDAAADDAD
+120 
-132 AEDAA
+132 
-137 AEPATLEL
+137 
-145 SAPAVDTGDEAEDT
+145 
-159 PAEPERTVTET
+159 TVTET
-170 EDGTVIE
+170 KDGTVIN
-177 YGDYTVDPDVQVTKP
+177 YGVTEADPDVQAEKP
-192 EPAPE
+192 VVKAKAAEEPASD
-197 AAAPAE
+197 PAE
-203 KAADPEDETVTY
+203 NEPDDKIMTY

-228 VVENVVKIVNNYKD
+228 VAAHVVKIVNNCTD
-242 ALNIIL
+242 TLNIIL
-248 RNLKVDAGTSKEDA
+248 RNLKVDASSSTEDA
-262 MNISGTGDVTLELDG
+262 MNITGKGDVTLELDG
-277 KNELISGSSTYDPA
+277 KNELISGSSTAD
-291 HGSHAGLSSRNLDGT
+291 GSHAGLYSRRFDGT

-319 TAKGGYSKDSGYVS
+319 TAKGGYSKDSSSAG
-333 SDGICAKDLS
+333 SDGIRAKDLS

-358 SSSSGGTGL
+358 SSYRGGTGL
-367 SADVL
+367 SAEVL

-383 GNVNNS
+383 GSVNNS
-389 TDDYTDGGTGLHAGS
+389 TDD
-404 LSMTGSS
+404 SS
-411 LSATG
+411 LG
-416 GSVSNSTDDP
+416 G
-426 TNDPTNDYSIGG
+426 Y
-438 IGLDIGNY
+438 GLSIGNY
-446 SNLKSN
+446 DGLKSN

-457 ISAIGGNSSGSG
+457 ISAIGGNNSGSG
-469 KKATGGTGA
+469 KKVVGGMGA
-478 IIIGTAA
+478 SIIGTAA
-485 DSYLIDHVTLLAQ
+485 DSYLIDHVTLLVQ

-557 SSNND
+557 SANNND

-577 SSKSGSSKNGSSFD
+577 SSKNGSSFD
-591 ISSELISNYY
+591 ISSELIKNYY

-653 GEPFRYVRGDHVYTI
+653 GEPFRYVRGGHVYTI
-668 ASRTAT
+668 ASRTDS
-674 TIIWHCEDEGVEDL
+674 TITWHCNDAGVEDL
-688 ELPIPA
+688 ELPVPA
-694 GSTFDAMKHE
+694 EAAFDAMKHE
-704 WVTSEDGTYEECTI
+704 WLTSEDGTYEECTI

>member
-38 QGSVNITVD
+38 QGSVNIAVD
-47 ADGSKTIQVGGQKVE
+47 EDGNKSIQVNGEDVT

-70 IIITGDNTQAPA
+70 IIITGDNTQAAA
-82 SQNDAAEPAPA
+82 SQNETEETASAAEGSENTPSEDGTDQTGSAKETGNDKGSDEPAAPEQPAPTTAPAGDRAAEPPA
-93 ETEDEE
+93 K
-99 APAEED
+99 
-105 AAPADETEAPETADA
+105 PET
-120 EGTEDAAADDAD
+120 
-132 AEDAA
+132 
-137 AEPATLEL
+137 
-145 SAPAVDTGDEAEDT
+145 
-159 PAEPERTVTET
+159 TVTET
-170 EDGTVIE
+170 KDGTVIN
-177 YGDYTVDPDVQVTKP
+177 YGVTEADPDVQAEKP
-192 EPAPE
+192 VVKAKAAEEPASD
-197 AAAPAE
+197 PAE
-203 KAADPEDETVTY
+203 NEPDDKIMTY

-228 VVENVVKIVNNYKD
+228 VAAHVVKIVNNCTD
-242 ALNIIL
+242 TLNIIL
-248 RNLKVDAGTSKEDA
+248 RNLKVDAGSSTEDA
-262 MNISGTGDVTLELDG
+262 MNITGKGDVTLELDG
-277 KNELISGSSTYDPA
+277 KNELTGGSGVKMDKWNDHKIVSDGLGSTDL
-291 HGSHAGLSSRNLDGT
+291 GGT
-306 LTLTDADKDGGSL
+306 LTITGSGNSDASLIAKGADSPEDSSSFVKPGDGLNANNLVIEDASVTAIGGNRFDHDISISYSGDGLSAKDLTITGSTV
-319 TAKGGYSKDSGYVS
+319 TAKGGNSLCY
-333 SDGICAKDLS
+333 
-343 IIDTSITAV
+343 
-352 GGDVGG
+352 
-358 SSSSGGTGL
+358 GGTGV
-367 SADVL
+367 SADV
-372 NMTGSSLSATG
+372 
-383 GNVNNS
+383 
-389 TDDYTDGGTGLHAGS
+389 

-411 LSATG
+411 LSAVG
-416 GSVSNSTDDP
+416 GSVSNSTGDFSD
-426 TNDPTNDYSIGG
+426 GG
-438 IGLDIGNY
+438 IGLHIGNY
-446 SNLKSN
+446 SDLKSN

-457 ISAIGGNSSGSG
+457 ISAIGGNCSGSG
-469 KKATGGTGA
+469 KNAVGGVGVYFF
-478 IIIGTAA
+478 GTAA
-485 DSYLIDHVTLLAQ
+485 DGYLIDHVTLLAQ

-506 SGNATGGRGIDRNSG
+506 SGNAKGGEGIYRNSG

-547 GGYYNNANYY
+547 GGYYNNVNYY
-557 SSNND
+557 TSNDD

-577 SSKSGSSKNGSSFD
+577 SSKNGSSFD
-591 ISSELISNYY
+591 IPSSLTKKYY

-614 DREYNIARSDR
+614 DPEYNIAASDR

-653 GEPFRYVRGDHVYTI
+653 GEPFRYVRGGHVYTI
-668 ASRTAT
+668 ASRTDT

-726 QPEPDQPD
+726 QPEPGQP
-734 TPSNDTTAAAV
+734 DTTAAAV

-756 NGADVTFETRT
+756 NGADVAFETRT

-785 LLAPLPVL
+785 LIAPLPVL

>member
-93 ETEDEE
+93 ETED
-99 APAEED
+99 
-105 AAPADETEAPETADA
+105 
-120 EGTEDAAADDAD
+120 
-132 AEDAA
+132 
-137 AEPATLEL
+137 
-145 SAPAVDTGDEAEDT
+145 
-159 PAEPERTVTET
+159 
-170 EDGTVIE
+170 GTVIE
-177 YGDYTVDPDVQVTKP
+177 YSDYTVDPDVQVTKP

-228 VVENVVKIVNNYKD
+228 VVENVVKIVNNCTD
-242 ALNIIL
+242 TLNIIL
-248 RNLKVDAGTSKEDA
+248 RNLKVDASSSTEDA
-262 MNISGTGDVTLELDG
+262 MNITGKGSVTLELDG
-277 KNELISGSSTYDPA
+277 KNELISGSSTYDSA
-291 HGSHAGLSSRNLDGT
+291 HGSLAGLHSGHLDGT

-358 SSSSGGTGL
+358 SLSYGGTGL

-383 GNVNNS
+383 GSVNNS
-389 TDDYTDGGTGLHAGS
+389 TA
-404 LSMTGSS
+404 
-411 LSATG
+411 
-416 GSVSNSTDDP
+416 
-426 TNDPTNDYSIGG
+426 DYSSGG
-438 IGLDIGNY
+438 LGLGIGNY
-446 SNLKSN
+446 DGLKSN

-457 ISAIGGNSSGSG
+457 ISAIGGNSSSSG
-469 KKATGGTGA
+469 KDVWGGTGA
-478 IIIGTAA
+478 NIIGTAA
-485 DSYLIDHVTLLAQ
+485 DSYQIDHVTLLAQ

-557 SSNND
+557 NERNND

-577 SSKSGSSKNGSSFD
+577 SSKNGSSFD
-591 ISSELISNYY
+591 ISSELIKKYY
-601 ISDGETL
+601 ISDGETF

-614 DREYNIARSDR
+614 DSEYNIARSDR

-756 NGADVTFETRT
+756 NGADVAFETRT

>member
-1 MRLRKTLKRTAA
+1 
-13 ATLALSMA
+13 
-21 LSAAAPAVTAA
+21 
-32 YICDVS
+32 
-38 QGSVNITVD
+38 
-47 ADGSKTIQVGGQKVE
+47 
-62 DDGDGTDD
+62 
-70 IIITGDNTQAPA
+70 
-82 SQNDAAEPAPA
+82 
-93 ETEDEE
+93 
-99 APAEED
+99 
-105 AAPADETEAPETADA
+105 
-120 EGTEDAAADDAD
+120 
-132 AEDAA
+132 
-137 AEPATLEL
+137 
-145 SAPAVDTGDEAEDT
+145 
-159 PAEPERTVTET
+159 
-170 EDGTVIE
+170 
-177 YGDYTVDPDVQVTKP
+177 
-192 EPAPE
+192 
-197 AAAPAE
+197 
-203 KAADPEDETVTY
+203 
-215 EAPAEE
+215 
-221 NTSVVSS
+221 
-228 VVENVVKIVNNYKD
+228 
-242 ALNIIL
+242 
-248 RNLKVDAGTSKEDA
+248 
-262 MNISGTGDVTLELDG
+262 
-277 KNELISGSSTYDPA
+277 
-291 HGSHAGLSSRNLDGT
+291 
-306 LTLTDADKDGGSL
+306 
-319 TAKGGYSKDSGYVS
+319 
-333 SDGICAKDLS
+333 
-343 IIDTSITAV
+343 
-352 GGDVGG
+352 
-358 SSSSGGTGL
+358 
-367 SADVL
+367 
-372 NMTGSSLSATG
+372 
-383 GNVNNS
+383 
-389 TDDYTDGGTGLHAGS
+389 
-404 LSMTGSS
+404 MTGSS

-416 GSVSNSTDDP
+416 GSVNNSTA
-426 TNDPTNDYSIGG
+426 DYSSGG
-438 IGLDIGNY
+438 LGLGIGNY
-446 SNLKSN
+446 DGLKSN

-457 ISAIGGNSSGSG
+457 ISAIGGNSSSSG

-478 IIIGTAA
+478 NIIGTAD

-547 GGYYNNANYY
+547 GGYYNNTNYY
-557 SSNND
+557 SANND

-577 SSKSGSSKNGSSFD
+577 SSKNGSSFD
-591 ISSELISNYY
+591 ISSDIIKKYY

-614 DREYNIARSDR
+614 DPEYNIAASDR

-633 IVYYNHSA
+633 IVYYNNSA

-668 ASRTAT
+668 ASRTDS

-726 QPEPDQPD
+726 QPEPGQPD

-756 NGADVTFETRT
+756 NGADVAFETRT

>member
-105 AAPADETEAPETADA
+105 AAPADEAEAPETADA

-137 AEPATLEL
+137 VEPATLEL

-277 KNELISGSSTYDPA
+277 KNELISGSSTYDSA
-291 HGSHAGLSSRNLDGT
+291 HGSLAGLHSGLLDGT

-333 SDGICAKDLS
+333 SDGIYAKDLS

-358 SSSSGGTGL
+358 SLSYGGTGL

-383 GNVNNS
+383 GSVNNS
-389 TDDYTDGGTGLHAGS
+389 TA
-404 LSMTGSS
+404 
-411 LSATG
+411 
-416 GSVSNSTDDP
+416 
-426 TNDPTNDYSIGG
+426 DYSSGG
-438 IGLDIGNY
+438 LGLGIGNY
-446 SNLKSN
+446 DGLKSN

-457 ISAIGGNSSGSG
+457 ISAIGGNSSSSG

-478 IIIGTAA
+478 NIIGTAA

-557 SSNND
+557 NERNND

-577 SSKSGSSKNGSSFD
+577 SSKNGSSFD
-591 ISSELISNYY
+591 ISSELIKKYY
-601 ISDGETL
+601 ISDGETF

-614 DREYNIARSDR
+614 DSEYNIARSDR

-668 ASRTAT
+668 ASRTDS
-674 TIIWHCEDEGVEDL
+674 TITWHCDDAGVEDL
-688 ELPIPA
+688 ELPVPA
-694 GSTFDAMKHE
+694 EAAFDAMKHE
-704 WVTSEDGTYEECTI
+704 WLTSEDGIYEECTI

-785 LLAPLPVL
+785 LIAPLPVL

>member
-38 QGSVNITVD
+38 QGSVNIAVD
-47 ADGSKTIQVGGQKVE
+47 EDGNKSIQVNGEDVT

-70 IIITGDNTQAPA
+70 IIITGDNTQAAA
-82 SQNDAAEPAPA
+82 SQNDTEETASAAEGSENTPSEDGTDQTGSAKETGNDKGSVEPAAPEQPAPTAAPAGDRAAEPPA
-93 ETEDEE
+93 K
-99 APAEED
+99 
-105 AAPADETEAPETADA
+105 PET
-120 EGTEDAAADDAD
+120 
-132 AEDAA
+132 
-137 AEPATLEL
+137 
-145 SAPAVDTGDEAEDT
+145 
-159 PAEPERTVTET
+159 TVTET
-170 EDGTVIE
+170 KDGTVTE
-177 YGDYTVDPDVQVTKP
+177 YGAFEADPDVQAEKKP
-192 EPAPE
+192 VVKAKVAEEPAND
-197 AAAPAE
+197 PAE
-203 KAADPEDETVTY
+203 NEPDDKIMTY

-221 NTSVVSS
+221 NTSLASS
-228 VVENVVKIVNNYKD
+228 VAAHVVKIVNNCTD
-242 ALNIIL
+242 TLNIIL
-248 RNLKVDAGTSKEDA
+248 RNLKVDAGSSTEDA
-262 MNISGTGDVTLELDG
+262 MNITGKGNVTLELDG
-277 KNELISGSSTYDPA
+277 KNELISGSTDSAADA
-291 HGSHAGLSSRNLDGT
+291 HAGLHSGNLDGT

-319 TAKGGYSKDSGYVS
+319 TAKGGSSEDSDS
-333 SDGICAKDLS
+333 AHSDGIHAKDLS
-343 IIDTSITAV
+343 IIDTSITV
-352 GGDVGG
+352 IGGDVGG
-358 SSSSGGTGL
+358 LSYRGGDGL
-367 SADVL
+367 HAESL
-372 NMTGSSLSATG
+372 SMTGSSLSATG
-383 GNVNNS
+383 GSVINS
-389 TDDYTDGGTGLHAGS
+389 TDDYSIGGTGLYAER

-426 TNDPTNDYSIGG
+426 TDDYSFGG
-438 IGLDIGNY
+438 TGLMINNY
-446 SNLKSN
+446 SNQKSN

-457 ISAIGGNSSGSG
+457 ISAIGGNSSSNRKNVEGGKGVYFSGS
-469 KKATGGTGA
+469 
-478 IIIGTAA
+478 A
-485 DSYLIDHVTLLAQ
+485 DDSCLIDHVTLLAQ

-506 SGNATGGRGIDRNSG
+506 SGNAEGGSGIYRNSG

-547 GGYYNNANYY
+547 RGYYNFINYY
-557 SSNND
+557 TSNND

-577 SSKSGSSKNGSSFD
+577 SSKNGFSFD
-591 ISSELISNYY
+591 ISSSDVKKYY

-614 DREYNIARSDR
+614 DREYNIAGSDQ

-653 GEPFRYVRGDHVYTI
+653 GEPFRYVRGGHVYTI
-668 ASRTAT
+668 ASRTDS
-674 TIIWHCEDEGVEDL
+674 TITWHCNDAGVEDL
-688 ELPIPA
+688 ELPVPA
-694 GSTFDAMKHE
+694 EATFDAMKHE

-718 CHLQRTIP
+718 CHLQHTIP
-726 QPEPDQPD
+726 QPEPGQPN

-785 LLAPLPVL
+785 LIAPLPVL
-793 RELQASGAES
+793 RELHASGAES

>member
-105 AAPADETEAPETADA
+105 AAPADEAEAPETADA

-145 SAPAVDTGDEAEDT
+145 
-159 PAEPERTVTET
+159 
-170 EDGTVIE
+170 
-177 YGDYTVDPDVQVTKP
+177 
-192 EPAPE
+192 
-197 AAAPAE
+197 
-203 KAADPEDETVTY
+203 
-215 EAPAEE
+215 
-221 NTSVVSS
+221 
-228 VVENVVKIVNNYKD
+228 
-242 ALNIIL
+242 
-248 RNLKVDAGTSKEDA
+248 
-262 MNISGTGDVTLELDG
+262 DG
-277 KNELISGSSTYDPA
+277 KNELISGSSTVD
-291 HGSHAGLSSRNLDGT
+291 GSHAGLYSEDLDGT
-306 LTLTDADKDGGSL
+306 LTLTDANKDGGSL
-319 TAKGGYSKDSGYVS
+319 TAKGGYSKDYRFAS
-333 SDGICAKDLS
+333 SSGICAKDLS

-358 SSSSGGTGL
+358 SSSCGGTGL

-383 GNVNNS
+383 GSVNNS
-389 TDDYTDGGTGLHAGS
+389 TDDYSAGGFGLR
-404 LSMTGSS
+404 
-411 LSATG
+411 
-416 GSVSNSTDDP
+416 
-426 TNDPTNDYSIGG
+426 
-438 IGLDIGNY
+438 IGNY
-446 SNLKSN
+446 DGLKSN

-457 ISAIGGNSSGSG
+457 ISAIGGNNSGSG
-469 KKATGGTGA
+469 KEVEGGMGA

-485 DSYLIDHVTLLAQ
+485 DSYQIDHVTLLAQ

-506 SGNATGGRGIDRNSG
+506 SGNAEGGRGIDRNSG
-521 KITISDSAVTVAGGN
+521 EITISDSAVTVAGGN

-557 SSNND
+557 NSLNND

-567 GSLTAVGGSG
+567 GSLTAVGGI
-577 SSKSGSSKNGSSFD
+577 GSSKNGSSFD
-591 ISSELISNYY
+591 ISSELIKNYY

-614 DREYNIARSDR
+614 DPKYNIARSDR

-653 GEPFRYVRGDHVYTI
+653 GEPFRYVRGGHVYTI
-668 ASRTAT
+668 ASRTDT

-823 GGEDDEAQLLHT
+823 GGEDGEAQLLHT

>member
-105 AAPADETEAPETADA
+105 AAPADEAEAPETADA

-221 NTSVVSS
+221 NTSLASS
-228 VVENVVKIVNNYKD
+228 VAAHVVKIVNNYKD

-248 RNLKVDAGTSKEDA
+248 RNLKVDAGSSTEDA
-262 MNISGTGDVTLELDG
+262 MNITGKGGVTLELDG
-277 KNELISGSSTYDPA
+277 KNELISGSSTAD
-291 HGSHAGLSSRNLDGT
+291 GSHAGLSSERLDGT

-319 TAKGGYSKDSGYVS
+319 TAKGGYSKDSGYAGS
-333 SDGICAKDLS
+333 YGIRARDLS

-358 SSSSGGTGL
+358 SSSYGGTGL

-389 TDDYTDGGTGLHAGS
+389 TDDYSSGGTGLG
-404 LSMTGSS
+404 
-411 LSATG
+411 
-416 GSVSNSTDDP
+416 
-426 TNDPTNDYSIGG
+426 
-438 IGLDIGNY
+438 IGNY
-446 SNLKSN
+446 DGLKSN

-457 ISAIGGNSSGSG
+457 ISAIGGNSSSSG
-469 KKATGGTGA
+469 KDVWGGTGA
-478 IIIGTAA
+478 NIIGTAA
-485 DSYLIDHVTLLAQ
+485 DSYQIDHVTLLAQ

-557 SSNND
+557 NERNND

-577 SSKSGSSKNGSSFD
+577 SSKNGSSFD
-591 ISSELISNYY
+591 ISSELIKKYY
-601 ISDGETL
+601 ISDGETF

-614 DREYNIARSDR
+614 NSEYNIARSDR

-668 ASRTAT
+668 ASRTDS
-674 TIIWHCEDEGVEDL
+674 TITWHCDDAGVEDL
-688 ELPIPA
+688 ELPVPA
-694 GSTFDAMKHE
+694 EAAFDAMKHE
-704 WVTSEDGTYEECTI
+704 WVTSADGTYEECTI

-726 QPEPDQPD
+726 QPEPGQPD

-785 LLAPLPVL
+785 LIAPLPVL
-793 RELQASGAES
+793 RELQTSGAES

>member
-105 AAPADETEAPETADA
+105 AAPADEAEAPETADA

-228 VVENVVKIVNNYKD
+228 VAAHVVKIVNNYKD

-248 RNLKVDAGTSKEDA
+248 RNLKVDAGSSTEDA
-262 MNISGTGDVTLELDG
+262 MNITGKGDVTLELDG
-277 KNELISGSSTYDPA
+277 KNELISGSSTAD
-291 HGSHAGLSSRNLDGT
+291 GSHAGLSSERLDGT

-333 SDGICAKDLS
+333 SDGIYAKDLS

-358 SSSSGGTGL
+358 SSSCGGDGL

-383 GNVNNS
+383 GSVNNS
-389 TDDYTDGGTGLHAGS
+389 TDDYSCGGTGLG
-404 LSMTGSS
+404 
-411 LSATG
+411 
-416 GSVSNSTDDP
+416 
-426 TNDPTNDYSIGG
+426 
-438 IGLDIGNY
+438 IGNY
-446 SNLKSN
+446 DGLKSN

-457 ISAIGGNSSGSG
+457 ISAIGGNNSGSG
-469 KKATGGTGA
+469 KEVVGGMGA
-478 IIIGTAA
+478 FIIGTAA
-485 DSYLIDHVTLLAQ
+485 DSYQIDHVTLLAQ

-506 SGNATGGRGIDRNSG
+506 SGNAEGGRGIDRNSG

-557 SSNND
+557 NERNND

-577 SSKSGSSKNGSSFD
+577 SSKNGSSFD
-591 ISSELISNYY
+591 ISSELIKKYY
-601 ISDGETL
+601 ISDGETF

-614 DREYNIARSDR
+614 NSEYNIARSDR

-633 IVYYNHSA
+633 IVYYNNSA

-668 ASRTAT
+668 ASRTDS
-674 TIIWHCEDEGVEDL
+674 TIIWHCDDAGVEDL
-688 ELPIPA
+688 ELPVPA
-694 GSTFDAMKHE
+694 EAAFDAMKHE
-704 WVTSEDGTYEECTI
+704 WLTSEDGTYEECTI

-756 NGADVTFETRT
+756 NGADVAFETRT
-767 ESGNYIVDAR
+767 EGCNYIVDAR

-785 LLAPLPVL
+785 LIAPLPVL
-793 RELQASGAES
+793 RELQTSGAES

>member
-1 MRLRKTLKRTAA
+1 MNN
-13 ATLALSMA
+13 S
-21 LSAAAPAVTAA
+21 
-32 YICDVS
+32 
-38 QGSVNITVD
+38 
-47 ADGSKTIQVGGQKVE
+47 
-62 DDGDGTDD
+62 TDD
-70 IIITGDNTQAPA
+70 
-82 SQNDAAEPAPA
+82 
-93 ETEDEE
+93 
-99 APAEED
+99 
-105 AAPADETEAPETADA
+105 
-120 EGTEDAAADDAD
+120 
-132 AEDAA
+132 
-137 AEPATLEL
+137 
-145 SAPAVDTGDEAEDT
+145 
-159 PAEPERTVTET
+159 
-170 EDGTVIE
+170 
-177 YGDYTVDPDVQVTKP
+177 Y
-192 EPAPE
+192 
-197 AAAPAE
+197 
-203 KAADPEDETVTY
+203 
-215 EAPAEE
+215 
-221 NTSVVSS
+221 
-228 VVENVVKIVNNYKD
+228 
-242 ALNIIL
+242 
-248 RNLKVDAGTSKEDA
+248 
-262 MNISGTGDVTLELDG
+262 
-277 KNELISGSSTYDPA
+277 
-291 HGSHAGLSSRNLDGT
+291 
-306 LTLTDADKDGGSL
+306 
-319 TAKGGYSKDSGYVS
+319 
-333 SDGICAKDLS
+333 
-343 IIDTSITAV
+343 
-352 GGDVGG
+352 
-358 SSSSGGTGL
+358 SSGGTGL
-367 SADVL
+367 
-372 NMTGSSLSATG
+372 G
-383 GNVNNS
+383 
-389 TDDYTDGGTGLHAGS
+389 
-404 LSMTGSS
+404 
-411 LSATG
+411 
-416 GSVSNSTDDP
+416 
-426 TNDPTNDYSIGG
+426 
-438 IGLDIGNY
+438 IGNY
-446 SNLKSN
+446 DGLKSN

-469 KKATGGTGA
+469 KKVEGGTGA

-485 DSYLIDHVTLLAQ
+485 DSYQIDHVTLLAQ

-557 SSNND
+557 FADNND

-567 GSLTAVGGSG
+567 GSLTAVGG
-577 SSKSGSSKNGSSFD
+577 SGSSKNGSSFD

-653 GEPFRYVRGDHVYTI
+653 GEPFRYVRGGHVYTI
-668 ASRTAT
+668 ASRTDS
-674 TIIWHCEDEGVEDL
+674 TITWHCDDAGVEDL
-688 ELPIPA
+688 ELPVPA
-694 GSTFDAMKHE
+694 EAAFDAMKHE

>member
-32 YICDVS
+32 YIYDVS

-70 IIITGDNTQAPA
+70 IIITGDNTQAAA
-82 SQNDAAEPAPA
+82 SQNDTEETASAAEGSENTPSEDGTDQTGSAKETGNDKGSDEPAAPEQPAPTTAPAGDRAAEPPA
-93 ETEDEE
+93 K
-99 APAEED
+99 
-105 AAPADETEAPETADA
+105 PET
-120 EGTEDAAADDAD
+120 
-132 AEDAA
+132 
-137 AEPATLEL
+137 
-145 SAPAVDTGDEAEDT
+145 
-159 PAEPERTVTET
+159 TVTET
-170 EDGTVIE
+170 KDGTVIN
-177 YGDYTVDPDVQVTKP
+177 YGVTEADPDVQAEKP
-192 EPAPE
+192 VVKAKAAEEPASD
-197 AAAPAE
+197 PAE
-203 KAADPEDETVTY
+203 NEPDDKIMTY

-228 VVENVVKIVNNYKD
+228 VAAHVVKIVNNCTD
-242 ALNIIL
+242 TLNIIL
-248 RNLKVDAGTSKEDA
+248 RNLKVDASSSTEDA
-262 MNISGTGDVTLELDG
+262 MNITGNGNVTLELDG
-277 KNELISGSSTYDPA
+277 KNELISGSSTAD
-291 HGSHAGLSSRNLDGT
+291 GSHAGLYSRHLDGT

-319 TAKGGYSKDSGYVS
+319 TAKGGYSKDYRFAS
-333 SDGICAKDLS
+333 SSGICAKDLS
-343 IIDTSITAV
+343 IIDTSITAI

-358 SSSSGGTGL
+358 SSSCGGTGL

-383 GNVNNS
+383 GSVNNS
-389 TDDYTDGGTGLHAGS
+389 TYDS
-404 LSMTGSS
+404 
-411 LSATG
+411 
-416 GSVSNSTDDP
+416 
-426 TNDPTNDYSIGG
+426 SIGG
-438 IGLDIGNY
+438 YGLSIGNY
-446 SNLKSN
+446 DGLKSN

-457 ISAIGGNSSGSG
+457 ISAIGGNNSGSG
-469 KKATGGTGA
+469 KKVVGGMGA
-478 IIIGTAA
+478 SIIGTAA
-485 DSYLIDHVTLLAQ
+485 DSYQIDHVTLLAQ

-506 SGNATGGRGIDRNSG
+506 SGNAEGGRGIDRNSG

-557 SSNND
+557 SAEIND

-577 SSKSGSSKNGSSFD
+577 SSKNGSSFD
-591 ISSELISNYY
+591 ISSELIKNYY
-601 ISDGETL
+601 ISDGETF

-614 DREYNIARSDR
+614 DPEYNIARSDR

-653 GEPFRYVRGDHVYTI
+653 GEPFRYVRGGHVYTI
-668 ASRTAT
+668 ASRTDS
-674 TIIWHCEDEGVEDL
+674 TITWHCNDAGVEDL
-688 ELPIPA
+688 ELPVPA
-694 GSTFDAMKHE
+694 EAAFDAMKHE

-726 QPEPDQPD
+726 QPEPGQPD

-785 LLAPLPVL
+785 LIAPLPVL

-823 GGEDDEAQLLHT
+823 GGEDGEAQLLHT

>member
-99 APAEED
+99 APAEKD
-105 AAPADETEAPETADA
+105 AAPADEAEAPETADA

-248 RNLKVDAGTSKEDA
+248 RNLKVDAGSSTEDA
-262 MNISGTGDVTLELDG
+262 MNITGKGDVTLELDG
-277 KNELISGSSTYDPA
+277 KNELISGSSTAD
-291 HGSHAGLSSRNLDGT
+291 GSHAGLYSRRFDGT

-319 TAKGGYSKDSGYVS
+319 TAKGGYSKDSSSAG
-333 SDGICAKDLS
+333 SDGIRAKDLS

-358 SSSSGGTGL
+358 SSYRGGTGL
-367 SADVL
+367 SAEVL

-383 GNVNNS
+383 GSVNNS
-389 TDDYTDGGTGLHAGS
+389 TDD
-404 LSMTGSS
+404 SS
-411 LSATG
+411 LG
-416 GSVSNSTDDP
+416 G
-426 TNDPTNDYSIGG
+426 Y
-438 IGLDIGNY
+438 GLSIGNY
-446 SNLKSN
+446 DGLKSN

-457 ISAIGGNSSGSG
+457 ISAIGGNNSGSG
-469 KKATGGTGA
+469 KKVVGGMGA
-478 IIIGTAA
+478 SIIGTAA
-485 DSYLIDHVTLLAQ
+485 DSYLIDHATLLVQ

-557 SSNND
+557 SANNND

-577 SSKSGSSKNGSSFD
+577 SSKNGSSFD
-591 ISSELISNYY
+591 ISSELIKNYY

-653 GEPFRYVRGDHVYTI
+653 GEPFRYVRGGHVYTI
-668 ASRTAT
+668 ASRTDS
-674 TIIWHCEDEGVEDL
+674 TITWHCNDAGVEDL
-688 ELPIPA
+688 ELPVPA
-694 GSTFDAMKHE
+694 EAAFDAMKHE

-726 QPEPDQPD
+726 QPEPGQPD

>member
-82 SQNDAAEPAPA
+82 SQNDAADPAPA

-105 AAPADETEAPETADA
+105 AAPADEAEAPETADA

-228 VVENVVKIVNNYKD
+228 VVENVVKIVNNCTD
-242 ALNIIL
+242 TLNIIL
-248 RNLKVDAGTSKEDA
+248 RNLKVDASSSTEDA
-262 MNISGTGDVTLELDG
+262 MNITGKGGVTLELDG
-277 KNELISGSSTYDPA
+277 KNELISGSSTAD
-291 HGSHAGLSSRNLDGT
+291 GSHAGLSSERLDGT

-319 TAKGGYSKDSGYVS
+319 TAKGGYSKDSGYAS

-352 GGDVGG
+352 GGDAGG
-358 SSSSGGTGL
+358 SLSDGGTGL

-389 TDDYTDGGTGLHAGS
+389 TYDSSSGGTGLS
-404 LSMTGSS
+404 
-411 LSATG
+411 
-416 GSVSNSTDDP
+416 
-426 TNDPTNDYSIGG
+426 
-438 IGLDIGNY
+438 IGNY
-446 SNLKSN
+446 DGLKSN

-457 ISAIGGNSSGSG
+457 ISAIGGNSSSSG
-469 KKATGGTGA
+469 KDVWGGTGA
-478 IIIGTAA
+478 DIIGTAD

-521 KITISDSAVTVAGGN
+521 KITISNSAVTVAGGN

-547 GGYYNNANYY
+547 RGYYNSANYY
-557 SSNND
+557 SLNND

-577 SSKSGSSKNGSSFD
+577 SSKNGSSFD
-591 ISSELISNYY
+591 ISSDYIKKYY

-614 DREYNIARSDR
+614 DPKYNIAGSDR
-625 LVVSEDSG
+625 FVVSEDSG

-653 GEPFRYVRGDHVYTI
+653 GEPFRYVRGGHVYTI
-668 ASRTAT
+668 ASRTDS
-674 TIIWHCEDEGVEDL
+674 TITWHCDDAGVEDL
-688 ELPIPA
+688 ELPVPA
-694 GSTFDAMKHE
+694 EAAFDAMKHE
-704 WVTSEDGTYEECTI
+704 WLTSADGTYEECTI

-726 QPEPDQPD
+726 QPEPGQPD

>member
-105 AAPADETEAPETADA
+105 AAPADEAEAPETADA

-277 KNELISGSSTYDPA
+277 KNELISGSSTAD
-291 HGSHAGLSSRNLDGT
+291 GSHAGLSSERLDGT

-333 SDGICAKDLS
+333 SDGIYAKDLS

-358 SSSSGGTGL
+358 SLSYGGTGL

-383 GNVNNS
+383 GSVNNS
-389 TDDYTDGGTGLHAGS
+389 TA
-404 LSMTGSS
+404 
-411 LSATG
+411 
-416 GSVSNSTDDP
+416 
-426 TNDPTNDYSIGG
+426 DYSSGG
-438 IGLDIGNY
+438 LGLGIGNY
-446 SNLKSN
+446 DSLKSN

-457 ISAIGGNSSGSG
+457 ISAIGGNSSSSG
-469 KKATGGTGA
+469 KKVEGGTGA
-478 IIIGTAA
+478 SIIGNAA
-485 DSYLIDHVTLLAQ
+485 DSYLIDHVTLLVQ

-506 SGNATGGRGIDRNSG
+506 SGNAEGGRGIDRNSG

-557 SSNND
+557 NERNND

-577 SSKSGSSKNGSSFD
+577 SSKNGSSFD
-591 ISSELISNYY
+591 ISSELIKKYY
-601 ISDGETL
+601 ISDGETF

-668 ASRTAT
+668 ASRTDS

-726 QPEPDQPD
+726 QPEPGQPD

>member
-105 AAPADETEAPETADA
+105 AAPADEAEAPETADA

-248 RNLKVDAGTSKEDA
+248 RNLKVDAGSFTEDA
-262 MNISGTGDVTLELDG
+262 MNITGKGGVTLELDG
-277 KNELISGSSTYDPA
+277 KNELISGSSTAD
-291 HGSHAGLSSRNLDGT
+291 GSHAGLSSERLDGT

-319 TAKGGYSKDSGYVS
+319 TAKGGYSKDSGYAGS
-333 SDGICAKDLS
+333 YGIRARDLS

-358 SSSSGGTGL
+358 SSSYGGTGL

-383 GNVNNS
+383 GSVNNS
-389 TDDYTDGGTGLHAGS
+389 TADSSSGGLGLGIGNSLGTGLH
-404 LSMTGSS
+404 
-411 LSATG
+411 
-416 GSVSNSTDDP
+416 
-426 TNDPTNDYSIGG
+426 
-438 IGLDIGNY
+438 
-446 SNLKSN
+446 LKSN

-457 ISAIGGNSSGSG
+457 ISAIGGNSSSSSG
-469 KKATGGTGA
+469 KNATGGMGASITGL
-478 IIIGTAA
+478 TA
-485 DSYLIDHVTLLAQ
+485 DNYLIDHVTLLVQ

-506 SGNATGGRGIDRNSG
+506 SGNAKGGRGIDRNSG

-547 GGYYNNANYY
+547 GGYYNNDNYY
-557 SSNND
+557 SANNND

-591 ISSELISNYY
+591 ISSWLINNYY

-633 IVYYNHSA
+633 IIYYNHSA

-653 GEPFRYVRGDHVYTI
+653 GEPFRYVRGGHVYTI
-668 ASRTAT
+668 ASRTDS
-674 TIIWHCEDEGVEDL
+674 TITWHCDDAGVEDL
-688 ELPIPA
+688 ELPVPA
-694 GSTFDAMKHE
+694 EAAFDAMKHE
-704 WVTSEDGTYEECTI
+704 WLTSEDGTYEECTI